1 MWSTQKIEK
10 VQTDV
15 ILTASA
21 LFLFC
26 TGVLV
31 LHEKCTRFSQ
41 SHACHFVVYIIIAY
55 SNLLWWTHPEVEC

>member
-31 LHEKCTRFSQ
+31 LHEKCTRFQPITRVSF
-41 SHACHFVVYIIIAY
+41 CRVYHY
-55 SNLLWWTHPEVEC
+55 RLFKFTLVDPS